1 MTAVAETFGYVRETN
16 YGRIFDVRVVADPAN
31 LAFTSRAIA
40 PHTDNPTG
48 TRCRRCSC
56 CTACATPPSGGD
68 TVLVDGFA
76 AAAALRATDPASFGV
91 LTSTPIPFAYVDK
104 ATSLTACQP
113 LIALNPRGRIAC
125 VRLNNRSMQPLRLP
139 SAETEAVYAAYR
151 AWTAIVARPEFAL
164 GLRLAPGDCL
174 IFDNTRIL
182 HARTAFAAAPA
193 SRLLPPRAPVLA
205 SVNVHL
211 QGCYADL
218 DGLLSTRA
226 VLRRAQTPSSLG

>member
-1 MTAVAETFGYVRETN
+1 MVTAVAETFGFVRETN
-16 YGRIFDVRVVADPAN
+16 YGRIFD
-31 LAFTSRAIA
+31 
-40 PHTDNPTG
+40 
-48 TRCRRCSC
+48 
-56 CTACATPPSGGD
+56 
-68 TVLVDGFA
+68 
-76 AAAALRATDPASFGV
+76 AAALRDLDPVSFDV

-104 ATSLTACQP
+104 ETSLSACQP

-139 SAETEAVYAAYR
+139 SAQTEAVYAAYR

-182 HARTAFAAAPA
+182 QARTAFAAASPPA
-193 SRLLPPRAPVLA
+193 PPTPPPSPGAAA
-205 SVNVHL
+205 SPGSGERHL

-218 DGLLSTRA
+218 DGLLSTLA
-226 VLRRAQTPSSLG
+226 VLRRAITVP

>member
-1 MTAVAETFGYVRETN
+1 M
-16 YGRIFDVRVVADPAN
+16 
-31 LAFTSRAIA
+31 
-40 PHTDNPTG
+40 
-48 TRCRRCSC
+48 
-56 CTACATPPSGGD
+56 
-68 TVLVDGFA
+68 
-76 AAAALRATDPASFGV
+76 

-174 IFDNTRIL
+174 VFDNTRIL
-182 HARTAFAAAPA
+182 HARTAFAAAPPVSPTPRLPDSAAPDLGA
-193 SRLLPPRAPVLA
+193 SSTWPSSAVNVISRAATPTSTASCPPAPSSAAPNRPPPSDNSKKRSGRRQRSWRLLSCRKKARHRV
-205 SVNVHL
+205 
-211 QGCYADL
+211 
-218 DGLLSTRA
+218 
-226 VLRRAQTPSSLG
+226 QTFHIFWPESDKSR